1 MYFNLYR
8 SLDITCC
15 LTLIIDYIRRASFIR
30 RVPAIFEQTT
40 EKEIAMMSMFTGK
53 AIYSLN
59 KKRLYHGPR
68 SKVRNLSE
76 GY

>member
-1 MYFNLYR
+1 MYFTLHR

-15 LTLIIDYIRRASFIR
+15 LTLIIDYIRRVSFIR

-53 AIYSLN
+53 AIT
-59 KKRLYHGPR
+59 
-68 SKVRNLSE
+68 V
-76 GY
+76 